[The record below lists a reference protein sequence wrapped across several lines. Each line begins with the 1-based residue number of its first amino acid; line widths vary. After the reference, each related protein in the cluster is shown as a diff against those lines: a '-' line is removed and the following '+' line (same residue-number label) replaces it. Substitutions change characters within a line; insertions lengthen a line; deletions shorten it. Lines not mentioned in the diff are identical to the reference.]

1 MDFVAE
7 GPAQLSALIG
17 LGGGLLLGLA
27 ARVGR
32 FCTLGAI
39 EDLIYQRSDHRMRM
53 WGVAIAVAILGAFAF
68 IGLGL
73 LPAAETAYLERK
85 WNPTASIV
93 GGLTFGYGMAIA
105 GCCGFG
111 ALARLGSG
119 DLRAFVIAMVIGLS
133 AYITMSGPLA
143 KLRLLLFPY
152 ELSDRPQGLAHHISD
167 ISGLPVA
174 AVGMTAGAAMLCI
187 ALASRDFIAR
197 PRSILWGAVAGLA
210 VMSGWLFTALIA
222 EANFGETRVTSHTFA
237 GPIGETMLYTM
248 ISSSGWPSFAV
259 SSVAGVLAGSMIGAL
274 SKGHFRWEACDD
286 PRELRRQMLGAVL
299 MGVGAVVAT
308 GCNVG
313 QGITA
318 FALLA
323 YSAPITLLA
332 IFAGATVG
340 LHQLIEGFERI

>member
-1 MDFVAE
+1 MDLA
-7 GPAQLSALIG
+7 GGSAQLSALIG
-17 LGGGLLLGLA
+17 LGGGMLLGLA

-32 FCTLGAI
+32 FCALGAI

-53 WGVAIAVAILGAFAF
+53 WGVAIAVAMLGAFAS
-68 IGLGL
+68 IWLGL
-73 LPAAETAYLERK
+73 LPADETAYLQRR
-85 WNPTASIV
+85 WNPIASIV

-152 ELSDRPQGLAHHISD
+152 EMSDRPQGLAHLLSD
-167 ISGLPVA
+167 SSGLPVA
-174 AVGMTAGAAMLCI
+174 AIGLAAGTALLCA
-187 ALASRDFIAR
+187 ALASRDFLAR
-197 PRSILWGAVAGLA
+197 PQSILWGAAVGLA

-222 EANFGETRVTSHTFA
+222 EANFGETRVMSYTFA
-237 GPIGETMLYTM
+237 APIGETLLYAM
-248 ISSSGWPSFAV
+248 IISSNWPGFAV
-259 SSVAGVLAGSMIGAL
+259 GSVAGVLAGSMLGAL
-274 SKGHFRWEACDD
+274 SERQFRWEACDD
-286 PRELRRQMLGAVL
+286 PRELRRQMLGAAM

-323 YSAPITLLA
+323 YSAPVTLLA

-340 LHQLIEGFERI
+340 LRQLIEGFERI